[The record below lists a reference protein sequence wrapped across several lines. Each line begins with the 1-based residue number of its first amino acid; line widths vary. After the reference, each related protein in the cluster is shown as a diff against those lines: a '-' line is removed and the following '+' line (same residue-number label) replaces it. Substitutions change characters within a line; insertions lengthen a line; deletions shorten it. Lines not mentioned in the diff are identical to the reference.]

1 MSTAP
6 TNHLFWH
13 DASVTQSDREA
24 LLGQKGA
31 LIWFTGLSASGKS
44 TLANATAL
52 ALHRQNK
59 LTFVLD
65 GDNIR
70 QGLNKNLGFSPED
83 REENIRRIAEL
94 GRLFTHAGVI
104 TLTAF
109 ISPYQK
115 DRDLARHLI
124 APDRF
129 IEVHVDAAIQTCEQ
143 RDQKGLYKKAR
154 AGEIA
159 EFTGIT
165 APYEVPSNPEIH
177 LDADT
182 LTIEQGRDRILAFL
196 KEKGIVPVQTPNTGF
211 SFRH

>member
-1 MSTAP
+1 MNTDH
-6 TNHLFWH
+6 TTHLFWH
-13 DASVTQSDREA
+13 DASVTNKAREA

-44 TLANATAL
+44 TLANALAL
-52 ALHRQNK
+52 ALHRENK

-83 REENIRRIAEL
+83 RKENIRRIAQV
-94 GRLFTHAGVI
+94 GKLFTDAGVI

-115 DRDLARHLI
+115 DRNLARSLV
-124 APDRF
+124 APGRF
-129 IEVHVDAAIQTCEQ
+129 IEVYVDASVPTCEH
-143 RDQKGLYKKAR
+143 RDPKGLYKKAR
-154 AGEIA
+154 SGELP

-165 APYEVPSNPEIH
+165 APYETPSHPEIH

-182 LTIEQGRDRILAFL
+182 LTIEQEKDLIMNFL
-196 KEKGIVPVQTPNTGF
+196 KERRIIPA
-211 SFRH
+211 H

>member
-1 MSTAP
+1 MIMSTDH
-6 TNHLFWH
+6 TKNLYWH
-13 DASVTQSDREA
+13 DASVTTADRET
-24 LLGQKGA
+24 LIGQKGT

-44 TLANATAL
+44 SLANATAL
-52 ALHRQNK
+52 ALHQQNK
-59 LTFVLD
+59 LTYVLD

-94 GRLFTHAGVI
+94 GKLFTDAGII

-115 DRDLARHLI
+115 DRDLARNLVP
-124 APDRF
+124 PDRF
-129 IEVHVDAAIQTCEQ
+129 IEIYVDASIQTCET

-159 EFTGIT
+159 DFTGIT
-165 APYEVPSNPEIH
+165 APYEAPLNPEIH
-177 LDADT
+177 LDTDT
-182 LTIEQGRDRILAFL
+182 LTVEQGRNQIMDFL
-196 KEKGIVPVQTPNTGF
+196 IKQLWAEPSQ
-211 SFRH
+211 